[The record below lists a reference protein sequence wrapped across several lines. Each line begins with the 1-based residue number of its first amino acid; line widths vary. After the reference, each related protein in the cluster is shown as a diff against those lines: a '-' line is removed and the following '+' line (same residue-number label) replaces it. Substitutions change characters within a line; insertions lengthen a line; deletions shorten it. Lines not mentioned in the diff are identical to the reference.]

1 VVIEN
6 LLWLILIL
14 PLASAATITLVTLKN
29 PRISSYISVGAIVG
43 AFCIS
48 LIPFFRMFSAGP
60 EFQPIDLYWYWI
72 NIPNFQIRM
81 GFLVDPLSIVMLLV
95 VTGVGSLIHIYSIG
109 YMHDDPG
116 FSRYFAS
123 LSLFTFSMLGIVV
136 SNNYVQTYIFWEL
149 VGLSSYLLIGFWF
162 DKPSAAEAS
171 KKAFLTTRVG
181 DFGFMI
187 GIVLLYFNAGGSF
200 NFADI
205 DKTISSGQVAP
216 WVLTASALLIFSG
229 AVGKSAQFPLHVWL
243 PDAME
248 GPTPVSALIHAATM
262 VAAGVYLVAR
272 SYFLFAASPVAMEVV
287 GMIGGF
293 TALMAATIAIAQSD
307 IKRIIAYSTLSQLG
321 LMMLAMGVGSMT
333 AGMFHLTT
341 HAFFKALLFLGAG
354 SVIHALHT
362 QEIWQMGGVRK
373 LMRITAPTFLV
384 GALANAGVFP
394 FSGFWSKDDIIASA
408 FESGHYGLFLIGLIT
423 TFFTGLYMFRLYF
436 VVFHGEPSKK
446 GHGAA
451 HGAHAEEAHPHE
463 EPHESPRV
471 MTVPLIILAVFAT
484 VAGFVNVP
492 GLTSGFS
499 SYIYFRHPH
508 PLEFR
513 PELAFLSLSAAL
525 AGILVAWLYYGKRQY
540 SADELVAKYPAIY
553 HVLLNKYYFDELY
566 FWVIRNVQDVAAI
579 VCNWFEEWIIITT
592 FVNGTSRMTRWAGG
606 VLRLTQTGQLATYLL
621 IFVAGVIVL
630 VFLAFGGFVPYQM
643 VAFR

>member
-1 VVIEN
+1 MIEN

-14 PLASAATITLVTLKN
+14 PLASAVTITLVTLKN
-29 PRISSYISVGAIVG
+29 PRLSSYISVGAIVA

-48 LIPFFRMFSAGP
+48 LIPFFRMLSAGP
-60 EFQPIDLYWYWI
+60 EFQPLDLYWYWL
-72 NIPNFQIRM
+72 NIPNFQVRM

-123 LSLFTFSMLGIVV
+123 LSVFTFSMLGIVV
-136 SNNYVQTYIFWEL
+136 SNNYVQTYVFWEL

-187 GIVLLYFNAGGSF
+187 GIVLLYFKAGGSF

-205 DKTISSGQVAP
+205 DKAISSGQVAP
-216 WVLTASALLIFSG
+216 WVLTVSALLIFSG

-293 TALMAATIAIAQSD
+293 TALMAATVAIAQSD

-362 QEIWQMGGVRK
+362 QEIWQMGGVRR
-373 LMRITAPTFLV
+373 LMRITTPTFLV

-436 VVFHGEPSKK
+436 VVFHGEPKK
-446 GHGAA
+446 KVHGTA
-451 HGAHAEEAHPHE
+451 HGARPEEAHAHA

-484 VAGFVNVP
+484 IAGFVNVP
-492 GLTSGFS
+492 GLSGGFS
-499 SYIYFRHPH
+499 SYVYFRHPH
-508 PLEFR
+508 SLEFR

-540 SADELVAKYPAIY
+540 SVDELVAKYPAIY

-566 FWVIRNVQDVAAI
+566 FWMIRNIQDVTAI

-606 VLRLTQTGQLATYLL
+606 LLRLSQTGQLATYLL

-630 VFLAFGGFVPYQM
+630 VFLAFGVFVPDQM

>member
-1 VVIEN
+1 MSE
-6 LLWLILIL
+6 L
-14 PLASAATITLVTLKN
+14 PS
-29 PRISSYISVGAIVG
+29 IVG
-43 AFCIS
+43 WTWLVVAFP
-48 LIPFFRMFSAGP
+48 LV
-60 EFQPIDLYWYWI
+60 
-72 NIPNFQIRM
+72 
-81 GFLVDPLSIVMLLV
+81 GFLVNGALSFGRANTKRVVSTVVMALLVVRAVASAGMEHPWVVTFWSWMPVGRLHIDFALQVDQLSAVMMMV
-95 VTGVGSLIHIYSIG
+95 VTGVSAVIHVFSMG
-109 YMHDDPG
+109 YMGEDAG
-116 FSRYFAS
+116 YARYFS
-123 LSLFTFSMLGIVV
+123 YLNLFVFFMLLLVLGANFPVMFV
-136 SNNYVQTYIFWEL
+136 GWEG
-149 VGLSSYLLIGFWF
+149 VGLCSYLLIGFWYEEKANA
-162 DKPSAAEAS
+162 DAG
-171 KKAFLTTRVG
+171 KKAFIMNRIG
-181 DFGFMI
+181 DFGFLIAMFLI
-187 GIVLLYFNAGGSF
+187 FRATGSLDF
-200 NFADI
+200 RTVF
-205 DKTISSGQVAP
+205 
-216 WVLTASALLIFSG
+216 ASAPTTFAVGGGTITLITLALFLG
-229 AVGKSAQFPLHVWL
+229 CTGKSAQIPLYTWL
-243 PDAME
+243 PDAMA